1 MIEFINEHAGLH
13 RTVNGTLEPTA
24 GHIKEIN
31 ELISRV
37 DLIDNRYVEQ
47 LEALMKNL
55 QENQE
60 TEFDGKYG
68 NWYLSYGKKIADRG
82 WKYAQYE
89 LERLEKMILPT
100 SKISPKKKTDI
111 MFRVNILQAYYSY
124 FRHTYATMD

>member
-1 MIEFINEHAGLH
+1 MVEFINEHAGLH

-37 DLIDNRYVEQ
+37 DLIDNQYLEQ
-47 LEALMKNL
+47 LEDLMKSL
-55 QENQE
+55 QGNEE
-60 TEFDGKYG
+60 IDFDEKYG
-68 NWYLSYGKKIADRG
+68 NWYLSFGKKIAERG

-89 LERLEKMILPT
+89 LERLEKMTLPT

-111 MFRVNILQAYYSY
+111 MFRMNILQAYFTF